1 MLNAHINYD
10 FDVVVVQGIDNRLA
24 LLAVFDKSSILQYTK
39 LVRYGG
45 HAHTQLF
52 GDVANAQ
59 LALKKQIEYFDASAV
74 AHDREKFSQ
83 IKEMLVIGQRYLIYY
98 FGVCFI
104 LAAHGRDRMIMLHY
118 ILCSFDLIIE

>member
-24 LLAVFDKSSILQYTK
+24 LLAVFDKSSVLQYTK

-98 FGVCFI
+98 FVVCFM
-104 LAAHGRDRMIMLHY
+104 LAAHRCYFVLVFHYML
-118 ILCSFDLIIE
+118 LCFDN